1 MRRVMK
7 FTEIATVG
15 KLVTVIG
22 PGIVTGE
29 GIMYHVYR
37 KSKRL
42 NGLPLIS
49 TTSERQAIKGMY
61 ELYWATSGLTG

>member
-7 FTEIATVG
+7 FTEIASIG

-22 PGIVTGE
+22 PGIVSGQ

-49 TTSERQAIKGMY
+49 STSERQAIKSMY
-61 ELYWATSGLTG
+61 ELYWTTSGLTG

>member
-7 FTEIATVG
+7 FTEIASIG

-22 PGIVTGE
+22 PGIVSGQ

-49 TTSERQAIKGMY
+49 STSERQAIRSMY
-61 ELYWATSGLTG
+61 ELYWATTGLTG

>member
-1 MRRVMK
+1 MK
-7 FTEIATVG
+7 FTEIASIG

-37 KSKRL
+37 KGKRL

>member
-7 FTEIATVG
+7 FTEIASIG

-22 PGIVTGE
+22 PGIVSGQ

-37 KSKRL
+37 KRKRL
-42 NGLPLIS
+42 TGLPLIS
-49 TTSERQAIKGMY
+49 STSERQAIKSMY
-61 ELYWATSGLTG
+61 ELYWTTSGLTG

>member
-1 MRRVMK
+1 MK

>member
-1 MRRVMK
+1 MK

-22 PGIVTGE
+22 PGIVSGQ
-29 GIMYHVYR
+29 GIMYHVFL
-37 KSKRL
+37 KSKRV
-42 NGLPLIS
+42 NGLPLLS
-49 TTSERQAIKGMY
+49 STSERQAIKSMY